1 MKRRKFIK
9 RGLIAIVGF
18 FIMSNKL
25 IANQIFKSSL
35 FKDGIFHNNF
45 ISHNVSS
52 FKKFLQWRKE
62 SKKPDPITFPLAKNN
77 PVFLKN
83 NRITPTITWVG
94 HATFLIQIA
103 GLNIL
108 TDPHFTERASPFSF
122 AGPSRTTP
130 VGLKIE
136 DLPKIDLI
144 VISHN
149 HYDHLDKETS
159 HHLIKQQKVI
169 IGY

>member
-1 MKRRKFIK
+1 M
-9 RGLIAIVGF
+9 
-18 FIMSNKL
+18 
-25 IANQIFKSSL
+25 
-35 FKDGIFHNNF
+35 
-45 ISHNVSS
+45 
-52 FKKFLQWRKE
+52 QWRKE
-62 SKKPDPITFPLAKNN
+62 SKKPEPNSNPLSYTNDPE
-77 PVFLKN
+77 FLEN
-83 NRITPTITWVG
+83 NRRIHTITWIG

-108 TDPHFTERASPFSF
+108 TDPHLTEKASPFSF

-149 HYDHLDKETS
+149 HYDHLDKRTIQQ
-159 HHLIKQQKVI
+159 LIKKQQDNQPHMLSASEIKKTFRKIWSQKRSRAWMV
-169 IGY
+169 G

>member
-52 FKKFLQWRKE
+52 FKKFLHGE
-62 SKKPDPITFPLAKNN
+62 KNQKSQILLL
-77 PVFLKN
+77 FL
-83 NRITPTITWVG
+83 W
-94 HATFLIQIA
+94 
-103 GLNIL
+103 
-108 TDPHFTERASPFSF
+108 
-122 AGPSRTTP
+122 
-130 VGLKIE
+130 LKII
-136 DLPKIDLI
+136 L
-144 VISHN
+144 
-149 HYDHLDKETS
+149 YF
-159 HHLIKQQKVI
+159 
-169 IGY
+169 